1 MFWSKNSAPEHQLRG
16 SGLGRAPC
24 ALTSDRRGPKALRL
38 IVVTLALAATSPT
51 LSQAAESTPDTAPA
65 DRAPSDQ
72 ATSEIVVSAARLNEA
87 RAGIETR
94 TGASTYTID
103 SAAIKAMP
111 GGENAQ
117 LSQVILQAPDVSQ
130 DSFGQLHVRGEHN
143 GLQYRL
149 NGIILPEGISV
160 FSQTL
165 DPHLIDSLS
174 LLTGALPA
182 EFGLRTAGIIDL
194 TTRSGVFDPFASASL
209 YGGGHDEIYPSFF
222 AGGSTGALNYFVTGD
237 FMRNNLGIES
247 PYNTVTP
254 PHDDTRQYHGFGYF
268 EYILDS
274 DNRISAI
281 LGTSH
286 AKFEIPNTPGL
297 GPSLGLTVNGLTDF
311 PSGGLDER
319 QTEITHYAI
328 LSLQHVS
335 GDLTLQS
342 SLSARYTSLTFFP
355 DPVGAVLYNGIAQ
368 NAFKRD
374 AAFGWQTD
382 ADYHLNETHRLRF
395 GVYIQHDRAES
406 QTSAQVL
413 PVDPVTRA
421 QTSDVPL
428 TIVDNGAQSQSIQ
441 SVYLQD
447 EWKLLSQLTINYGVR
462 FDHLSAYTTGHQI
475 GPRVNIVWKPLEGTT
490 VHAGYSRYF
499 SPPPFELVGG
509 KSIAKFA
516 NTTSAPGVGL
526 DSLPVPETANYYDLG
541 VEQKFTR
548 ELTVGIDTFYK
559 QSANLTDE
567 GQFGAPIILTPF
579 NYRYGQTYGAEFTVS
594 YATGPLSLYAN
605 FATQR
610 ARGKDI
616 VTSQFNFDP
625 LDLEYTTGHYI
636 SLDHE
641 QQYTGSA
648 GISYLGN
655 DGPLAGTR
663 FSLDAVLGSGL
674 REDLPAP
681 QGISLPN
688 GQTTYN
694 IPNGAH
700 LPYYR
705 QVNLGVSHTFNGWGP
720 GNGKNAPTVRLDV
733 INVFDTAYQIRNG
746 TGIGVGAPQ
755 WGSRR
760 AVYGGITLPL
770 Y

>member
-1 MFWSKNSAPEHQLRG
+1 MFWSSSNTRRQQPRG
-16 SGLGRAPC
+16 SGARC
-24 ALTSDRRGPKALRL
+24 ALTSGIGGSKSLR
-38 IVVTLALAATSPT
+38 VVATLALVATCPAISHAADNTADAG
-51 LSQAAESTPDTAPA
+51 AADKAS
-65 DRAPSDQ
+65 SDQ
-72 ATSEIVVSAARLNEA
+72 ATSEIVVSAQRLNEA
-87 RAGIETR
+87 RAGIETQ

-174 LLTGALPA
+174 LITGALPA

-194 TTRSGVFDPFASASL
+194 TTKSGIFEPFAAVSL
-209 YGGGHDEIYPSFF
+209 YGGSHNEIYPSFF

-237 FMRNNLGIES
+237 FMRNDLGIES
-247 PYNTVTP
+247 PYNTTTP
-254 PHDDTRQYHGFGYF
+254 PHDETRQYHGFGYF
-268 EYILDS
+268 EYIINP
-274 DNRISAI
+274 DNRVSWI

-286 AKFEIPNTPGL
+286 AQFEIPNTPGL
-297 GPSLGLTVNGLTDF
+297 TPSLGLTVNGQTDF
-311 PSGGLDER
+311 PSSDLDER

-328 LSLQHVS
+328 LSLQHIN
-335 GDLTLQS
+335 GELTLQS

-355 DPVGAVLYNGIAQ
+355 DSVGDLLYNGISQ

-374 AAFGWQTD
+374 DAFSWQTD
-382 ADYHLNETHRLRF
+382 AEYHLNEAHMLRF
-395 GVYIQHDRAES
+395 GVFIQHDRAAS
-406 QTSAQVL
+406 QTASQVL
-413 PVDPVTRA
+413 PVDPVTGT
-421 QTSDVPL
+421 QTTDVPH
-428 TIVDNGAQSQSIQ
+428 TIADNSAQSQGIQ
-441 SVYLQD
+441 SLYLQD
-447 EWKLLSQLTINYGVR
+447 EWKLLSNLTANYGLR
-462 FDHLSAYTTGHQI
+462 FDHLDAYTSGHQI
-475 GPRVNIVWKPLEGTT
+475 GPRLNIVWNPFDGTA
-490 VHAGYSRYF
+490 VHGGYSRYF

-509 KSIAKFA
+509 KSIEKFA
-516 NTTSAPGVGL
+516 NTTGAPGVGL
-526 DSLPVPETANYYDLG
+526 DSPPLPETANYYDIG

-548 ELTVGIDTFYK
+548 ELTAGIDTFYK
-559 QSANLTDE
+559 QSSNLIDE

-579 NYRYGQTYGAEFTVS
+579 NYRYGQTYGAEFTVN
-594 YATGPLSLYAN
+594 YATGPLSVYAN

-616 VTSQFNFDP
+616 VTSQFNFDA
-625 LDLEYTTGHYI
+625 LDLEYTTNHYI

-648 GISYLGN
+648 GLSYLWN
-655 DGPLAGTR
+655 DTR
-663 FSLDAVLGSGL
+663 FSLDALFGSGL

-681 QGISLPN
+681 QGVLLAN
-688 GQTTYN
+688 GKTTYN

-705 QVNLGVSHTFNGWGP
+705 QVNLGVSHTFPGWRP
-720 GNGKNAPTVRLDV
+720 GSGKNAPTVRLDV

-755 WGSRR
+755 WGPRR
-760 AVYGGITLPL
+760 GVFGGITFPL